1 LKPDLRGQILR
12 WATAGFFFCLVLLFL
27 YLVGTAQSFLEPVL
41 ATLFALVKW
50 SAWIGLVVAW
60 FGLVPMAGRT
70 RRLGPSLVLG
80 VGFTVVFLF
89 VLVWGSW
96 VYPNSGLLP

>member
-1 LKPDLRGQILR
+1 MLR
-12 WATAGFFFCLVLLFL
+12 WATAWLLFCLVLLFL

-50 SAWIGLVVAW
+50 SAWIGLVVGW
-60 FGLVPMAGRT
+60 FGVVPLVART

-80 VGFTVVFLF
+80 VAFTLVFVF

-96 VYPNSGLLP
+96 VYPDSGLLP

>member
-1 LKPDLRGQILR
+1 VLR
-12 WATAGFFFCLVLLFL
+12 WTTAWFLLGLVLLFL

-50 SAWIGLVVAW
+50 SAWMGLLGTWVLVVPLVWRTPRAGPALLL
-60 FGLVPMAGRT
+60 GL
-70 RRLGPSLVLG
+70 SFLG
-80 VGFTVVFLF
+80 VFVF

>member
-1 LKPDLRGQILR
+1 MKPDFRGQVLR
-12 WATAGFFFCLVLLFL
+12 WATAWFLFCLVLLFL
-27 YLVGTAQSFLEPVL
+27 YLVGTAQSLLEPVL

-50 SAWIGLVVAW
+50 SAWLGLLGAW
-60 FGLVPMAGRT
+60 FGLVPLARRT
-70 RRLGPSLVLG
+70 RRLGPSLALG
-80 VGFTVVFLF
+80 LGFTVVFVF